1 MVIGIILALI
11 NSYFGFFYRLVN
23 VFYSVSRL
31 NSLKRRIQI
40 AISNLMLSTFGFRNL
55 KDKIYSNKKIQS
67 LVFEGENY
75 EYFHLNERSVVKF
88 AKLMEIFPN
97 KEGLQFLDAKRV
109 KFENVRQA
117 KALFVAIENN
127 YG

>member
-1 MVIGIILALI
+1 
-11 NSYFGFFYRLVN
+11 
-23 VFYSVSRL
+23 
-31 NSLKRRIQI
+31 
-40 AISNLMLSTFGFRNL
+40 MLSTFGFRNL

-97 KEGLQFLDAKRV
+97 KEALQFLDAKRV